1 MPWDRAAYL
10 APINAGDAAPG
21 GATPGGGAPGGVAR
35 LRFGVLRAD
44 GWFTAAPAL
53 ARALEETVQAVRRAG
68 HEVVE
73 VPAEG

>member
-10 APINAGDAAPG
+10 APINAGDAA
-21 GATPGGGAPGGVAR
+21 PGGGAPGGVAR

-44 GWFTAAPAL
+44 GWFAAAPAL
-53 ARALEETVQAVRRAG
+53 ARALEETVEAVRRAG

-73 VPAEG
+73 VPAEAV